1 MSAPSEAEHAR
12 ASTVRRT
19 TLAAAIG
26 NTVENYDYA
35 VYGLVATVLAK
46 NFFPNSTPGV
56 ALLSTFAVFA
66 AAFVIRPLGGLL
78 LGPLA
83 DRIGRKPTLVVTLI
97 GMAVVSTLIGLLP
110 TAATIGIAAPILLVV
125 LRMGQGLAA
134 GGEYGTAIIY
144 AAEFAPENRKGEMAS
159 RVQMGSLAGLLIGAV
174 IVVSLTLSLGP
185 EAMQAWGWRVPF
197 LLALPLGAIGFYLR
211 SRLGET
217 PEFVEVQEVAQDRPP
232 VGRRLWRGVLL
243 IGVAATHAVG
253 FYLAFTYVQNLIIQ
267 LKFSLVTATV
277 VIGVALAV
285 GIGLVLAGGRVSD
298 RIGRRPALL
307 IATAVI
313 VVASYPLMAGLTSS
327 TNPWVLGI
335 FAVLLAA
342 APSFYTGIAPIT
354 YIELFPVHARGTGV
368 SLAFNI
374 AVAVFG
380 GSVLYVTQWLV
391 QTTGDNRA
399 GAFVLIGSA
408 ALSGL
413 TALALPTVLTP
424 RVRRPTATATPVGGL
439 RLSRDPRGGRP

>member
-1 MSAPSEAEHAR
+1 MSAASEAESSR
-12 ASTVRRT
+12 ASTLRRT

-46 NFFPNSTPGV
+46 NFFPGSTPGA

-66 AAFVIRPLGGLL
+66 AAFLIRPVGALL
-78 LGPLA
+78 LGSLA
-83 DRIGRKPTLVVTLI
+83 DRIGRKPTLVITLI

-110 TAATIGIAAPILLVV
+110 TAETIGIGAPILLVV
-125 LRMGQGLAA
+125 LRVGQGLAA

-144 AAEFAPENRKGEMAS
+144 AAEFAPADRKGEMAS
-159 RVQMGSLAGLLIGAV
+159 RVQMGSLAGLLLGAI
-174 IVVSLTLSLGP
+174 IVVALSLGLGP

-197 LLALPLGAIGFYLR
+197 LLALPLGAIGLYLR
-211 SRLGET
+211 NRLGET
-217 PEFVEVQEVAQDRPP
+217 PEFEEVKEVGKDVPP
-232 VGRRLWRGVLL
+232 VDRKLWRGLL
-243 IGVAATHAVG
+243 LVGVAATHAVG

-277 VIGVALAV
+277 VIGIALAV

-354 YIELFPVHARGTGV
+354 YIEMFPVHARGVGV

-374 AVAVFG
+374 SVALFG
-380 GSVLYVTQWLV
+380 GTVLYVTQWLV

-408 ALSGL
+408 VLSGL
-413 TALALPTVLTP
+413 TALALPSLLTP
-424 RVRRPTATATPVGGL
+424 RTPRTAGRVAPEPV
-439 RLSRDPRGGRP
+439 

>member
-1 MSAPSEAEHAR
+1 M
-12 ASTVRRT
+12 RRT

-46 NFFPNSTPGV
+46 NFFPDSTPGT

-66 AAFVIRPLGGLL
+66 AAFLIRPVGALL
-78 LGPLA
+78 LGSLA
-83 DRIGRKPTLVVTLI
+83 DRIGRKPTLVITLV

-110 TAATIGIAAPILLVV
+110 TAASIGVAAPILLVL
-125 LRMGQGLAA
+125 LRVGQGLAA

-144 AAEFAPENRKGEMAS
+144 AAEFAPAHRKGEMAS
-159 RVQMGSLAGLLIGAV
+159 RVQMGSLAGLLLGAI
-174 IVVSLTLSLGP
+174 IVVALSLTLGA

-197 LLALPLGAIGFYLR
+197 LLALPLGAIGLYLR
-211 SRLGET
+211 NRLGET
-217 PEFVEVQEVAQDRPP
+217 PEFERVQEVAQDLPAVDRK
-232 VGRRLWRGVLL
+232 LWRGLLL

-298 RIGRRPALL
+298 RIGRRPSLL

-313 VVASYPLMAGLTSS
+313 IVATYPLMAGLVSS
-327 TNPWVLGI
+327 TNPWVLGV

-342 APSFYTGIAPIT
+342 APSFYSGIAPIT
-354 YIELFPVHARGTGV
+354 YIELFPVQARGIGV

-374 AVAVFG
+374 SVAIFG
-380 GSVLYVTQWLV
+380 GTVLYVTQWLV

-408 ALSGL
+408 VLSGL
-413 TALALPTVLTP
+413 TALALPSVLAP
-424 RVRRPTATATPVGGL
+424 RAPRTAE
-439 RLSRDPRGGRP
+439 RLAPEPA

>member
-1 MSAPSEAEHAR
+1 MSAPSEAEDSR

-46 NFFPNSTPGV
+46 NFFPNSTPGA
-56 ALLSTFAVFA
+56 ALLSTFIVFG
-66 AAFVIRPLGGLL
+66 AAFVVRPLGGLL
-78 LGPLA
+78 LGPLS

-110 TAATIGIAAPILLVV
+110 TAATIGIAAPVLLVV
-125 LRMGQGLAA
+125 LRVGQGLAA

-144 AAEFAPENRKGEMAS
+144 AAEFAPADRKGAMAS
-159 RVQMGSLAGLLIGAV
+159 RVQMGSLAGLLLGA
-174 IVVSLTLSLGP
+174 IVVVGLTLSLGA

-217 PEFVEVQEVAQDRPP
+217 PEFIEVRDSTEEHPP
-232 VGRRLWRGVLL
+232 VDRKLWRATLL

-253 FYLAFTYVQNLIIQ
+253 YFLAFTYVQNLIIQ

-277 VIGVALAV
+277 VVGCALAV
-285 GIGLVLAGGRVSD
+285 GIGLVYAGGHLSD
-298 RIGRRPALL
+298 RIGRRAALL
-307 IATAVI
+307 IATGVMI
-313 VVASYPLMAGLTSS
+313 VASYPLMAGLTSS
-327 TNPWVLGI
+327 TNPWMLGV

-342 APSFYTGIAPIT
+342 APSFYTGIGPIT

-368 SLAFNI
+368 SLAYNI
-374 AVAVFG
+374 GIAVFG
-380 GSVLYVTQWLV
+380 GSILYVTQWLV
-391 QTTGDNRA
+391 EATGDNRT
-399 GAFVLIGSA
+399 GAFLLIGSA

-413 TALALPTVLTP
+413 TALALPSVMTSTAPRTAERVTP
-424 RVRRPTATATPVGGL
+424 EAA
-439 RLSRDPRGGRP
+439 